1 MTDNVLFYADGAKEL
16 AKSMNG
22 KERVESGIRPY
33 AFHAGNRISLI
44 ALPYFLCEELARQG
58 KNVELDFQIAFAD
71 TEQRVLTGTDIANLI
86 FDTRPLDTT
95 IQFSTEPDGRQTT
108 RVWGEY
114 IKNEFK
120 YIQKQFPGVKANFQY
135 CSDLYKTTPVFKHL
149 ITKTLLNQ
157 HEVKQVMLNASG
169 RPTDNSNA
177 TFALTVC
184 PNCKDTHTHT
194 TISQDGMVVK
204 CDKCNAVSKGCYSSF
219 DYWVHHSISSLG
231 SWEMFP
237 QNNVVILGL
246 DHYLYSDDS
255 VRDALFHYFFG
266 RAGTKK
272 RCLYGSLVVDANGN
286 KMGKSSKNYFDIS
299 NDEAVR
305 ILKENMQS
313 KYISLSQKTK

>member
-1 MTDNVLFYADGAKEL
+1 MTDNILFYADGAKEL
-16 AKSMNG
+16 AKKMTGN
-22 KERVESGIRPY
+22 ERIETGIRPY

-58 KNVELDFQIAFAD
+58 KKVELDFQIAFAD

-95 IQFSTEPDGRQTT
+95 IQFSTEPDGRLTT

-120 YIQKQFPGVKANFQY
+120 YIQKHFPGVKATFQY
-135 CSDLYKTTPVFKHL
+135 CSDLYKRTPVFKHL

-157 HEVKQVMLNASG
+157 HEIKQVMLNASG
-169 RPTDNSNA
+169 RPTDNSNT

-184 PNCKDTHTHT
+184 PHCKDTHTDT
-194 TISQDGMVVK
+194 SISDAGLTVK
-204 CDKCNAVSKGCYSSF
+204 CNKCNKITKGPFSNF
-219 DYWVHHSISSLG
+219 DYWLHHSISSLG

-237 QNNVVILGL
+237 QNNIVILGL
-246 DHYLYSDDS
+246 DHYLYSDDN
-255 VRDALFHYFFG
+255 VRAALFQYFFG
-266 RAGTKK
+266 KPPTEK
-272 RCLYGSLVVDANGN
+272 RCLYGSLIVDANGN

-299 NDEAVR
+299 NEEAVR
-305 ILKENMQS
+305 VLRNNMQS
-313 KYISLSQKTK
+313 RYISLTQKNR

>member
-1 MTDNVLFYADGAKEL
+1 MTDTTLFYADGAKKL
-16 AKSMNG
+16 AQTMNG
-22 KERVESGIRPY
+22 HERVETGIRPY

-44 ALPYFLCEELARQG
+44 ALPYLMCEELARLG
-58 KNVELDFQIAFAD
+58 KDVNLDFQITFAD

-95 IQFSTEPDGRQTT
+95 IQFSTEPDGRVTT

-114 IKNEFK
+114 IKNEFA
-120 YIQKQFPGVKANFQY
+120 YIKKHFPNITANFQY

-157 HEVKQVMLNASG
+157 AEIKQVMLNASG
-169 RPTDNSNA
+169 RTTDNSNT

-184 PNCKDTHTHT
+184 PECKDTHTHT
-194 TISQDGMVVK
+194 EIDGDNMHVK
-204 CDKCNAVSKGCYSSF
+204 CDKCGTVSAGHFSSF
-219 DYWVHHSISSLG
+219 DYWLHHSISSLG

-246 DHYLYSDDS
+246 DHYLYKDDA
-255 VRDALFHYFFG
+255 VREALYHYFFG
-266 RAGTKK
+266 KPPVEK
-272 RCLYGSLVVDANGN
+272 RCLYGSLVVDGKGN

-299 NDEAVR
+299 TEEAIQV
-305 ILKENMQS
+305 IKLNPLS
-313 KYISLSQKTK
+313 KYIALNEKIR